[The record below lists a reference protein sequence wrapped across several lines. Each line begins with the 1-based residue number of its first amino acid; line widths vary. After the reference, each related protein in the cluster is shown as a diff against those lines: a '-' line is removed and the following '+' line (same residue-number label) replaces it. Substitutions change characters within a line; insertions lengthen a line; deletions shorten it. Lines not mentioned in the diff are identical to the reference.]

1 MKILQRQNTELIKCI
16 KLHFISPEV
25 LNAFCFFPTFFPAFS
40 LFSRLFYRLFP
51 RHFSRLFFDFLP
63 DFFLDFFP
71 DFFLDFF
78 LDFFP
83 DFFLDVLWKAA
94 DPKLVTAS
102 DFLNFKCFCHFGFVL
117 IP

>member
-16 KLHFISPEV
+16 KLHFISPKV
-25 LNAFCFFPTFFPAFS
+25 LNAFCFFPTFFLRSHF
-40 LFSRLFYRLFP
+40 FP
-51 RHFSRLFFDFLP
+51 DFFPDFFRDIFP

-71 DFFLDFF
+71 DFF

-94 DPKLVTAS
+94 DPKLVTAW